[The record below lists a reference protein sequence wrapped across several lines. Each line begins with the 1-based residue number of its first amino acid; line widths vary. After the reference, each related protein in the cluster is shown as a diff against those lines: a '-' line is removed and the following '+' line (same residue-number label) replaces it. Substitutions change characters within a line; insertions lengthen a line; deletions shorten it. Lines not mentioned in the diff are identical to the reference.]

1 MRLTSLDLGI
11 FLLYLLAVLGLGLW
25 AARRGT
31 KTTRDYFLAGD
42 RLPWWMIGGSIV
54 AANISSHQFVGSMGL
69 AYNRGFVA
77 MVTEWGMIL
86 VGLNALLWIFL
97 PFYLRNGFYTV
108 PEFLYRRFGPGVRAV
123 YAALILTTYLLV
135 EIGAV
140 LYMGALALHALVD
153 VPIRYSIV
161 ILAAVTGFYTVL
173 GGLRAVVWTEMLQL
187 VVLLLGG
194 IVLTIATLH
203 AVGGVGPALAASTA
217 RGEWDLLLPYND
229 PDFPWTMDLGGTL
242 CISTFYAAANQFI
255 VQRALAARN
264 EWHARMGIVFTQY
277 LKFLTPLIIIVPGLV
292 APRLYPHLERPDLV
306 FPTLVENLLPTGLV
320 GLVMA
325 GLIAAVMG
333 HTSGAINSVTTIA
346 TMDFYVPFKRWK
358 AERHAADAAH
368 ARASVAAAT
377 PAPVLV
383 GAGAPDEP
391 PPASAET
398 DDPQPT
404 PAEPP
409 AAGGATDA
417 QAIFF
422 GRVFGVVAILVGV
435 VCAELLT
442 AHSKKPIFLYLLN
455 AYGYFTPGIATMF
468 LVGILWK
475 RTTTAGALAAG
486 FLTIPLSLALQWT
499 FGKALPFQNRTG
511 IVFWSCILVCVAVS
525 LLTKPKPDAE
535 LAGLIW
541 TRDSLRLPPDQR
553 DKYKGLR
560 RPFLWWAI
568 ITAVVLF
575 FYVRYA

>member
-1 MRLTSLDLGI
+1 MRLTPLDLAI
-11 FLLYLLAVLGLGLW
+11 FVVYVLAVLGLGLL

-31 KTTRDYFLAGD
+31 RTKRDYFLAGD

-69 AYNRGFVA
+69 AYGRGFVA

-108 PEFLYRRFGPGVRAV
+108 PEYLYRRFDPSVRAL
-123 YAALILTTYLLV
+123 YAALILATYLVV

-140 LYMGALALHALVD
+140 LYMGALAVHTLVPR
-153 VPIRYSIV
+153 VQLTWSIV
-161 ILAAVTGFYTVL
+161 ILATVTGAYTIL

-187 VVLLLGG
+187 VVLLTGG
-194 IVLTIATLH
+194 VVLTVATIH
-203 AVGGVGPALAASTA
+203 AVGGVRPALDATTS
-217 RGEWDLLLPYND
+217 RGDWHLLLPYND
-229 PDFPWTMDLGGTL
+229 PDFPWTMYLGGTL

-255 VQRALAARN
+255 VQRALAAKN

-292 APRLYPHLERPDLV
+292 APVLFPKLERPDVV

-346 TMDFYVPFKRWK
+346 TMDFYLPYRRWQL
-358 AERHAADAAH
+358 EREQTRSGFPVFVVTTVGAAAGSAAVDDARLDSRATAAADVE
-368 ARASVAAAT
+368 ARH
-377 PAPVLV
+377 
-383 GAGAPDEP
+383 
-391 PPASAET
+391 
-398 DDPQPT
+398 
-404 PAEPP
+404 
-409 AAGGATDA
+409 GGATDA
-417 QAIFF
+417 EAVRF
-422 GRVFGVVAILVGV
+422 GRVFGILAIIVGV
-435 VCAELLT
+435 ICAVLLT
-442 AHSKKPIFLYLLN
+442 EHSKKPIFLYLLN

-468 LVGILWK
+468 LVGILWR

-486 FLTIPLSLALQWT
+486 ALTIPLSLALQWKY
-499 FGKALPFQNRTG
+499 GARLPFQNRTG
-511 IVFWSCILVCVAVS
+511 IVFWSCILTCVVVS
-525 LLTKPKPDAE
+525 LMTTPKPESE
-535 LAGLIW
+535 LRGLIW
-541 TRDSLRLPPDQR
+541 TRDSLRLPAEER
-553 DKYKGLR
+553 GNYRGLQS
-560 RPFLWWAI
+560 PFLWWAI
-568 ITAVVLF
+568 ITAIVLF